1 MGATIDSL
9 TRDFSWAVTDA
20 LQEYAA
26 VRSGV
31 PCPASLLKN
40 AASAR
45 QAFPGSVLRLRDG
58 SVQVV
63 DFTGGVKGIP
73 NGVCGQIRQPT
84 EEAVLRQV
92 RVDSHAVVLL

>member
-9 TRDFSWAVTDA
+9 IRDFSWAVTGA

-45 QAFPGSVLRLRDG
+45 QAFPGGRYFDVSLAWSPRPIWRAASRIVTSLFRVTSVVNTPFK
-58 SVQVV
+58 STSIVNTQIPVV
-63 DFTGGVKGIP
+63 
-73 NGVCGQIRQPT
+73 
-84 EEAVLRQV
+84 
-92 RVDSHAVVLL
+92 

>member
-9 TRDFSWAVTDA
+9 TRDFSWAVTGA

-31 PCPASLLKN
+31 PCPASVLKN

-45 QAFPGSVLRLRDG
+45 QAFPGSVLRLRNG

-63 DFTGGVKGIP
+63 DFTGGVKSAGDATCLMLKP
-73 NGVCGQIRQPT
+73 
-84 EEAVLRQV
+84 
-92 RVDSHAVVLL
+92 LLGGSAKQ